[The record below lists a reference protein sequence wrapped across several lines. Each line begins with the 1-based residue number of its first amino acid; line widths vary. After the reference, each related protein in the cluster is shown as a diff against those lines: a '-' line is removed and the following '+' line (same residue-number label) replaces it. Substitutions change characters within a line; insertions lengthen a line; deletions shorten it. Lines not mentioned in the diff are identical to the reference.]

1 MTGLADREEQ
11 RMLDQW
17 MDQHPENRKLVQ
29 EIKEIWQLTPSEDF
43 DVDVQAAWNEFQKR
57 KELTSRNATK
67 KADFATRKPSKMPLY
82 ILRLAAVILV
92 SMFAGVF
99 MQYTLTNNDDADQI
113 SEFYVMQNFETE
125 KGEKARVTFSDGTKV
140 VLNSASSIR
149 FPQEFRGAKREVY
162 LEGEAYFEVAHN
174 SDHPF
179 IVYSQDAEV
188 QVLGT
193 EFNVQGWSDDGSV
206 EVVVREGKVSVGSQN
221 SEVNESS
228 QVILTDGLYTNI
240 ENGKAPA
247 LAKEVNVTNRL
258 IWTHGGLFF
267 DNAPFSKVIRDL
279 ERRFNVEFKEVDE
292 ELTDIPYTGM
302 FQYAEL
308 DEVLAVI
315 AASMDFEYERDGS
328 EIIIQ

>member
-1 MTGLADREEQ
+1 
-11 RMLDQW
+11 
-17 MDQHPENRKLVQ
+17 
-29 EIKEIWQLTPSEDF
+29 
-43 DVDVQAAWNEFQKR
+43 
-57 KELTSRNATK
+57 
-67 KADFATRKPSKMPLY
+67 
-82 ILRLAAVILV
+82 
-92 SMFAGVF
+92 
-99 MQYTLTNNDDADQI
+99 MQYTLTNSSDGEQV

-125 KGEKARVTFSDGTKV
+125 KGEKARVTFSDGTIV

-149 FPQEFRGAKREVY
+149 FPQEFHGTKREVY
-162 LEGEAYFEVAHN
+162 LEGEAYFAVAHD

-179 IVYSQDAEV
+179 IVYAQETEV

-221 SEVNESS
+221 SEVNESAHL
-228 QVILTDGLYTNI
+228 ILTEGLYTSI
-240 ENGKAPA
+240 ENGKAPGPV
-247 LAKEVNVTNRL
+247 KKVNVNNRL
-258 IWTHGGLFF
+258 IWTHGGLYFE
-267 DNAPFSKVIRDL
+267 NAPFSKVVRDL

-315 AASMDFEYERDGS
+315 AVSMDFEYERDGS